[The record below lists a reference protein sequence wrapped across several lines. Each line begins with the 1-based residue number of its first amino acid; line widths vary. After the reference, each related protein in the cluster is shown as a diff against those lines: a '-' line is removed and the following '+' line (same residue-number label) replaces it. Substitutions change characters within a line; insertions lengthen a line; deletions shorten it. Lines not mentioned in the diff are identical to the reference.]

1 MKAAAA
7 IAIFLSLAI
16 FTSVNAQVKT
26 APKAAPVRSI
36 KVVTEPSAAVWI
48 DSVMYGRTSND
59 GSLTIKP
66 GAGAHTLRVRADG
79 FKEKSQPLTAVQ
91 KGEVKVALVK
101 TTDEAELAFQDAER
115 LVATDREKAVAAYQ
129 KAVKLRPAFPE
140 AYVAMARTQADLGDL
155 DDALRSIAAARKLR
169 PGYAE
174 ASAVEGRVQ
183 KEFGEEDK
191 AIAAF
196 KRAVTEGKGTQPEAL
211 TGLGLLYK
219 DRAETA
225 ASSGNTDEET
235 INYNEAIKNLKA
247 ATKQLS
253 GAPDAMVV
261 MQILG
266 LIYERQQKIPE
277 AIAVY
282 EEFLRLFPDKS
293 ESEAVRSFVTQLRK
307 QLAGQ

>member
-7 IAIFLSLAI
+7 IALFLSLAI
-16 FTSVNAQVKT
+16 YASVNAQVKT

-36 KVVTEPSAAVWI
+36 TVVTEPSAAVWI
-48 DSVMYGRTSND
+48 DGVNYGRISKD
-59 GSLTIKP
+59 GSLTIKIA
-66 GAGAHTLRVRADG
+66 AGAHSLHVRADG

-91 KGEVKVALVK
+91 KSEVKVALVK

-115 LVATDREKAVAAYQ
+115 LVGTDREKAVAAYQ
-129 KAVKLRPAFPE
+129 KAVKLRPAYSE

-155 DDALRSIAAARKLR
+155 DEALKSIAAARKLR

-174 ASAVEGRVQ
+174 ASAVEGRIQ

-225 ASSGNTDEET
+225 ASSGNTDDET
-235 INYNEAIKNLKA
+235 LNYNESIKNLKA

-266 LIYERQQKIPE
+266 LIYERQQKLPE
-277 AIAVY
+277 AIATY
-282 EEFLRLFPDKS
+282 EEFLRLFPDKP